1 MHVLDLFNDKDRTF
15 LEGMVNT
22 EGEIVDFPGKRNVR
36 SIGPKQP
43 TDGEVVKLKTPP
55 KPQTLSTKDL
65 AMISD
70 KALDAAYGYGRSVP
84 GPNFGWLA
92 NMNSAM
98 FAKRAIDSGV
108 TDIEKISAEIHK
120 GWATAAI
127 GDYKNKLPISPP
139 TPHETKLRRLRL
151 AQVGYNELPEKE
163 KEKDRVVARALLQ
176 ALSGKEIPGGND
188 MTEGDVVPMPK
199 REPGEPVVNVQPASV
214 VPFSQFKDPGTRK
227 LEMWKQK
234 VRDRHPEYGNRIRF
248 VSKDNGAVVSAEI
261 PGVDRSFGVFDMATE
276 TGQVLDEV
284 KQRLDPSCWKG
295 YKKQGTKIKGGVR
308 VNNCVPAESI
318 AEGQSEGEATLA
330 KIAASGDDGYEMI
343 YDGLNGLL
351 GTEAQII
358 LQDMYDDV
366 SREHRLHPDDDF
378 EEIQSR
384 MMDRIQDDYG
394 QQGVAEGSKDSA
406 PKMSK
411 QERKLAQSALKG
423 AKDMSATL
431 GLVRDKDGVLR
442 MPKNKEQ
449 GVAEGQ
455 ELYGLRIGKLEEG
468 YEDNPVVSAIINRIL
483 KQRPDLLKY
492 GVDLVSDAVDEVA
505 DFVGRVDEIGTSDV
519 SAWVAHVER
528 IIKSSIKPME
538 SGPKFPGYLKGTDSA
553 KMSRK
558 RMVGSA
564 DESIDL
570 NEVSD
575 ETLINYL
582 TKVHQDAMKHKSD
595 PTKRSPE
602 KASKSVGGFNR
613 AFNKLDARPRKDDVA
628 KAQELAPRV
637 SEETFNPMDHKEYLR
652 LADELHAKMMSASQR
667 GDKEEFERLQAERDE
682 LDTRA
687 RKGLKENEKEGK
699 PRIRKYTKMR
709 PDGSKAVRYE
719 VLDYRGMRI
728 PGQGTEGFDDPKF
741 AKEFYYRNYDKL
753 QGPVEEQVQEEP
765 IREVAGRYWCKN
777 EKRWKNVE

>member
-43 TDGEVVKLKTPP
+43 TDGEVIKLKTPP
-55 KPQTLSTKDL
+55 KPQVLSTKDL

-70 KALDAAYGYGRSVP
+70 RALDAAYGYGRSVP

-108 TDIEKISAEIHK
+108 TDIEKIAAEIHK
-120 GWATAAI
+120 GWASAAI
-127 GDYKNKLPISPP
+127 GDYKNKLPINPP

-151 AQVGYNELPEKE
+151 AQVAYNELPEKE

-176 ALSGKEIPGGND
+176 AISGKEIPGGND
-188 MTEGDVVPMPK
+188 VTEGDVVPMPQ
-199 REPGEPVVNVQPASV
+199 RPHGEPVVNVQPASV

-276 TGQVLDEV
+276 TGQVLDEGL
-284 KQRLDPSCWKG
+284 RDPKDNPCWKG
-295 YKKQGTKIKGGVR
+295 YHPVGTKKKNGRTVP
-308 VNNCVPAESI
+308 NCVPNTNESL
-318 AEGQSEGEATLA
+318 AEGQTEGEATLA
-330 KIAASGDDGYEMI
+330 KIAASGDEGWDMI
-343 YDGLNGLL
+343 YDGINGLL
-351 GTEAQII
+351 GTEAQIM

-366 SREHRLHPDDDF
+366 SREYRLHPDDDF
-378 EEIQSR
+378 EEIQSH

-394 QQGVAEGSKDSA
+394 QQGVAEGVDPATYPARAKEAHEKYLKYENLVDQELRKFGQRL
-406 PKMSK
+406 PKAWDAARMMT
-411 QERKLAQSALKG
+411 KLSSDPKYALALKYYKLSEKFASLAIWYEDL
-423 AKDMSATL
+423 AKK
-431 GLVRDKDGVLR
+431 R
-442 MPKNKEQ
+442 Q
-449 GVAEGQ
+449 GVAEGFKNTYSVGDRVDGP
-455 ELYGLRIGKLEEG
+455 LGTGTVVAVSKNVNVDGKVKVKLDDPSRAGEDGKYKDSFVLDTTQLKHIDLENSNKTSGTNGE
-468 YEDNPVVSAIINRIL
+468 S
-483 KQRPDLLKY
+483 
-492 GVDLVSDAVDEVA
+492 DLV
-505 DFVGRVDEIGTSDV
+505 
-519 SAWVAHVER
+519 
-528 IIKSSIKPME
+528 
-538 SGPKFPGYLKGTDSA
+538 
-553 KMSRK
+553 
-558 RMVGSA
+558 
-564 DESIDL
+564 

-582 TKVHQDAMKHKSD
+582 TKVHQDALKHKAD
-595 PTKRSPE
+595 PSKRSPE
-602 KASKSVGGFNR
+602 KASKSIGGFNR
-613 AFNKLDARPRKDDVA
+613 AFNKLDARPRKDLPVTEV
-628 KAQELAPRV
+628 EL
-637 SEETFNPMDHKEYLR
+637 N
-652 LADELHAKMMSASQR
+652 
-667 GDKEEFERLQAERDE
+667 
-682 LDTRA
+682 
-687 RKGLKENEKEGK
+687 ENEKEGK

-719 VLDYRGMRI
+719 VLDYRSMRI
-728 PGQGTEGFDDPKF
+728 PGQGTEGFDDPKY

-753 QGPVEEQVQEEP
+753 QNPYEGVEEQVQEEP

>member
-36 SIGPKQP
+36 SIGQKQP
-43 TDGEVVKLKTPP
+43 TNGEVIKLKTPP
-55 KPQTLSTKDL
+55 KPQVLSTKDL

-70 KALDAAYGYGRSVP
+70 RALDAAYGYGRSVP

-120 GWATAAI
+120 GWASAAI
-127 GDYKNKLPISPP
+127 GDYKNKLPINPP

-151 AQVGYNELPEKE
+151 AQVAYNELPEKE

-176 ALSGKEIPGGND
+176 ALSGKEIPGSND
-188 MTEGDVVPMPK
+188 MTEGDVVPMQPK
-199 REPGEPVVNVQPASV
+199 PRGEPVVNVQPASV
-214 VPFSQFKDPGTRK
+214 VPFSQFRDPGTRK

-234 VRDRHPEYGNRIRF
+234 VRDRHPEYGNKIRF

-261 PGVDRSFGVFDMATE
+261 PGLDRSFGVFDMATE

-394 QQGVAEGSKDSA
+394 QQGVAEGEHPMTWHDVDKKLGQAAD
-406 PKMSK
+406 KMSQAEK
-411 QERKLAQSALKG
+411 VAKGLAHPDTLK
-423 AKDMSATL
+423 K
-431 GLVRDKDGVLR
+431 K
-442 MPKNKEQ
+442 KEQ
-449 GVAEGQ
+449 ANE
-455 ELYGLRIGKLEEG
+455 
-468 YEDNPVVSAIINRIL
+468 A
-483 KQRPDLLKY
+483 
-492 GVDLVSDAVDEVA
+492 DA
-505 DFVGRVDEIGTSDV
+505 GT
-519 SAWVAHVER
+519 
-528 IIKSSIKPME
+528 
-538 SGPKFPGYLKGTDSA
+538 KFPGYWKGTDPAS
-553 KMSRK
+553 MSRK
-558 RMVGSA
+558 RMVGGAS
-564 DESIDL
+564 ESIDL

-582 TKVHQDAMKHKSD
+582 TKVHQDAMKHKAD

-628 KAQELAPRV
+628 KAQELAPGV
-637 SEETFNPMDHKEYLR
+637 SEESFNPMDHKEYLK
-652 LADELHAKMMSASQR
+652 LADELHAKMMAASQR
-667 GDKEEFERLQAERDE
+667 NNEEEFKRLQAERDA
-682 LDTRA
+682 LDARA
-687 RKGLKENEKEGK
+687 KKGLKENEKEGK